1 MRTAFLSCHF
11 GDSDR
16 ELVRQVETLLESH
29 GLRVITGEELGGGS
43 LTPEVMG
50 RIEKS
55 DALVAL
61 MTKRSVPPDYGGT
74 HPWVVDEFKHAKSR
88 SISAIALVA
97 PGVSVA
103 GAYQDAERIEYDPH
117 DGLKAFLKL
126 SKTIGLWKSQAGRL
140 LKVQLFPQLLAD
152 QIAGA
157 SGNARCEYCFY
168 ETDGTQGTWRSA
180 SAVPEG
186 DGTYLYLKG
195 VMEEVRIQVRVELSG
210 QIWRSRALPQGMPL
224 ELRK

>member
-1 MRTAFLSCHF
+1 M
-11 GDSDR
+11 
-16 ELVRQVETLLESH
+16 LESH
-29 GLRVITGEELGGGS
+29 GLRVVSGEELGGGS
-43 LTPEVMG
+43 LIPEVMG

-61 MTKRSVPPDYGGT
+61 MTKRSAPPDYGGT

-97 PGVSVA
+97 PGVTVA
-103 GAYQDAERIEYDPH
+103 GAYQDAERIDYDPQ

-126 SKTIGLWKSQAGRL
+126 SKTVGLWKSQAGRL
-140 LKVQLFPQLLAD
+140 LKVQLFPQSLAD
-152 QIAGA
+152 QIAGGG
-157 SGNARCEYCFY
+157 GNARCEYCFY
-168 ETDGTQGTWRSA
+168 ETDGTRGTWRSA

-195 VMEEVRIQVRVELSG
+195 VTEEVRVQVRVELAG
-210 QIWRSRALPQGMPL
+210 QIWLSRALPQGMPV
-224 ELRK
+224 ELKK

>member
-1 MRTAFLSCHF
+1 M
-11 GDSDR
+11 
-16 ELVRQVETLLESH
+16 
-29 GLRVITGEELGGGS
+29 RVITGEELGGGW
-43 LTPEVMG
+43 LTPEIMG

-103 GAYQDAERIEYDPH
+103 GAYQDAERIEYDPQ

-140 LKVQLFPQLLAD
+140 LKVQLLPQSLAD
-152 QIAGA
+152 QIAA
-157 SGNARCEYCFY
+157 TSGNAVCKYCFY
-168 ETDGTQGTWRSA
+168 ESDGTQGVWRNA

-195 VMEEVRIQVRVELSG
+195 VTEEVRIQVRVELESR
-210 QIWRSRALPQGMPL
+210 IWLSRALPQGMPV
-224 ELRK
+224 ELKN

>member
-16 ELVRQVETLLESH
+16 ELVRRVETLLESH
-29 GLRVITGEELGGGS
+29 GLRVVTGEELGGGS

-61 MTKRSVPPDYGGT
+61 MTKRSAPPDYGGT

-103 GAYQDAERIEYDPH
+103 GAYQDAERIDYDPQ

-126 SKTIGLWKSQAGRL
+126 SKTVGLWKSQAGRL
-140 LKVQLFPQLLAD
+140 LKVQLFPQSLAD

-157 SGNARCEYCFY
+157 GGNTPCEYCFY
-168 ETDGTQGTWRSA
+168 ETDGTRGTWRSA

-195 VMEEVRIQVRVELSG
+195 VTEEVRIQVRVQLAG
-210 QIWRSRALPQGMPL
+210 QIWLSRALPQGMPV
-224 ELRK
+224 ELKK

>member
-11 GDSDR
+11 GDPDR

-29 GLRVITGEELGGGS
+29 GLRVVIGEELGGGS

-97 PGVSVA
+97 PGVSVV
-103 GAYQDAERIEYDPH
+103 GAYHGGERSSKSSCCQR
-117 DGLKAFLKL
+117 KA
-126 SKTIGLWKSQAGRL
+126 T
-140 LKVQLFPQLLAD
+140 
-152 QIAGA
+152 A
-157 SGNARCEYCFY
+157 S
-168 ETDGTQGTWRSA
+168 S
-180 SAVPEG
+180 P
-186 DGTYLYLKG
+186 
-195 VMEEVRIQVRVELSG
+195 SG
-210 QIWRSRALPQGMPL
+210 QILVPSAPQFVTSVARREGQV
-224 ELRK
+224 R